1 MYKIHYL
8 ISSTILVVAFVLQQ
22 QLGVVL
28 NMIGIMDYYPSEV
41 YKNSIVT
48 FSEIRT
54 NLPPLLC
61 WSRLQK

>member
-61 WSRLQK
+61 